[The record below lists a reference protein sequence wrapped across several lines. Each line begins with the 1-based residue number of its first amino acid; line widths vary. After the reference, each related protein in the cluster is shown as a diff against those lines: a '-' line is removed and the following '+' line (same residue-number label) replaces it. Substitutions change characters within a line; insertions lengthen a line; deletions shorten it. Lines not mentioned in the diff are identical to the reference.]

1 MNIISIK
8 NVKEVPCFVGIM
20 SDAIKEDAMLKILD
34 YTLVRTMLKMIML
47 INHLGKWKDLK

>member
-1 MNIISIK
+1 
-8 NVKEVPCFVGIM
+8 M